1 MFRENEMSEYQEFL
15 ASKQRKPIISG
26 FEVKPE
32 DINEKLFLFQR
43 DIVRWALRLGKAAIF
58 AECGLGK
65 TPMQL
70 EWARHVAKSTKGK
83 VLILAPLA
91 VSAQTVREGAKF
103 GINAVYVQDQE
114 SVEGINCDIFIT
126 NYERLD
132 KFDCSFFSGV
142 VLDESSILK
151 SFSNKIYL
159 NSLEVFANTPYKLAC
174 TATPSPN
181 DVMELTNHAE
191 FLDVM
196 TREMMLTT
204 FFVHDSGKTSDWR
217 LKKHGRDKFW
227 DFVTSWAVSI
237 SCPRDMGDEY
247 DMPGFDLP
255 PLNIIKRQLPAGEQ
269 AIERANGQGMLF
281 PVEALGLNN
290 VRQAKRDSLQDR
302 IAETVNIVNSLDS
315 KEPILIWCELNAESD
330 ALIKAIPEATEVRG
344 NQKTAIK
351 ESRLLGFADGTHRI
365 LVTKTKIAGFGLNY
379 QHCHNMIFMSGSFS
393 FEKTYQGL
401 RRSWRFG
408 QEHPVDAYSIYAE
421 TEGNLIETLARKRKQ
436 FDEMQQEMNAAM
448 LRGGLFRNEKRRE
461 LVKVDHKLAEG
472 KGWQLH
478 LGDCVEETRKLPDDS
493 IGFSVYSPPF
503 SSLFV
508 YSDSDADMGN
518 SSDDDE
524 FFEHY
529 GYFIREKLRITKPG
543 RLTAVHCS
551 DLPTYKWRDGH
562 IGIKDF
568 SGQIIAEHLKHGWV
582 YHSRVTI
589 WKDPVVEM
597 QRTKANGL
605 LHKQFV
611 KNTAACRVGIP
622 DYLLIFRK
630 WDNIDDCEPVT
641 QNRIRGDY
649 IGEDE
654 PTDLSTNYSI
664 DLWQRYA
671 SPVWNDIRQ
680 GRVLNYRIARSA
692 KDEKHI
698 CPLQL
703 DVIGRS
709 IDLWSNP
716 GDTVFS
722 PFAGIGSEGYE
733 AVKMGRKFIGIELKP
748 EYHKIAVDNLKEAE
762 RQSNQVDLFSF
773 AGIEVE
779 TKEVENDTLI

>member
-1 MFRENEMSEYQEFL
+1 
-15 ASKQRKPIISG
+15 
-26 FEVKPE
+26 
-32 DINEKLFLFQR
+32 
-43 DIVRWALRLGKAAIF
+43 
-58 AECGLGK
+58 
-65 TPMQL
+65 
-70 EWARHVAKSTKGK
+70 
-83 VLILAPLA
+83 
-91 VSAQTVREGAKF
+91 
-103 GINAVYVQDQE
+103 
-114 SVEGINCDIFIT
+114 
-126 NYERLD
+126 
-132 KFDCSFFSGV
+132 
-142 VLDESSILK
+142 
-151 SFSNKIYL
+151 
-159 NSLEVFANTPYKLAC
+159 
-174 TATPSPN
+174 
-181 DVMELTNHAE
+181 MELTNHAE

-302 IAETVNIVNSLDS
+302 IAETVNIVNSLDGN
-315 KEPILIWCELNAESD
+315 EPILIWCELNAESD

-344 NQKTAIK
+344 NQKTEIK

-408 QEHPVDAYSIYAE
+408 QDHQVDAYSIYAE

-436 FDEMQQEMNAAM
+436 FSEMQKEMNAAM
-448 LRGGLFRNEKRRE
+448 IRGGLFRDYKRRE
-461 LVKVDHKLAEG
+461 LVTVDHELTQG
-472 KGWQLH
+472 KNWQMH
-478 LGDCVEETRKLPDDS
+478 LGDCVEETRKLADNS

-529 GYFIREKLRITKPG
+529 GYLIREKLRITKPG

-630 WDNIDDCEPVT
+630 WDGIDDCEPVT
-641 QNRIRGDY
+641 QNRERGDY
-649 IGEDE
+649 IGSDE

-680 GRVLNYRIARSA
+680 GRVLNYRIAKTS

-703 DVIGRS
+703 DVIARS

-733 AVKMGRKFIGIELKP
+733 AIKMGRKFVGIELKP

-762 RQSNQVDLFSF
+762 RQTNQVDLFSF

-779 TKEVENDTLI
+779 TKKEIEHE